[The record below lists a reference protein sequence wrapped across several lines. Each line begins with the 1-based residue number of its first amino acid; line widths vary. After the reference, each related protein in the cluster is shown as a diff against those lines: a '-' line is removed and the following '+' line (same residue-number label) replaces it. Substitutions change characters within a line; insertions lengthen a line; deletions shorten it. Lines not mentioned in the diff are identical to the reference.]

1 MKNEA
6 AIVMC
11 FVMLFTGWMA
21 GLITTNV
28 YSTPHSAPGTAA
40 TGTATI
46 ELPSG
51 AYTWSGPATFK
62 YDSDGRLLWCRV
74 EPWYQWRETDR

>member
-1 MKNEA
+1 MKPWNVVA
-6 AIVMC
+6 LCLV
-11 FVMLFTGWMA
+11 VLFIGWMS
-21 GLITTNV
+21 GVITGT

-74 EPWYQWRETDR
+74 EPWYQWR